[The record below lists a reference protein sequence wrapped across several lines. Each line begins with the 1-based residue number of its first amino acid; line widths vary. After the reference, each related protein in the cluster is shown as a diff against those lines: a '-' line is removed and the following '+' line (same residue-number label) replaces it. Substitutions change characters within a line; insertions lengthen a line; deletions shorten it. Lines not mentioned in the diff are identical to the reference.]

1 MKKIIISLFVC
12 LFTTIS
18 NGQTFDD
25 MISVATMASGA
36 WDQSIHGWA
45 QDPDNEWRYHFDLN
59 RTTDIVFDMSI
70 GLKRSSGS
78 DSFHEAKVYVILT
91 HPTDQGVF
99 WKISPDVI
107 FTPGDFTAQGSSG
120 NYSRNRT
127 VQVTIPQ
134 QLFNTYFTPGN
145 FPLNYRISVGVE
157 GKMNSLGTFETF
169 KNYQQEKF
177 REYKIKPIILG
188 AGQLCN
194 EEVFNIYYASNV
206 TLENATGIA
215 TLTDLGNGQW
225 KVTKIGNGNV
235 ILKATNANKIV
246 EKRILIGAATIVG
259 DIISGNS
266 AITPPNSGYS
276 IYDYEIST
284 DAVNQIEWVSSG
296 WSDVI
301 VQFNGNRASLSVP
314 ANNTSTNKTV
324 QLKVRVL
331 NACGN
336 SDYVYKNITIY
347 KSGGGSGG
355 PDPEGPIQ

>member
-70 GLKRSSGS
+70 GLKRSSSS

-107 FTPGDFTAQGSSG
+107 FTPSDFTAQGSSG

-157 GKMNSLGTFETF
+157 GKMNYLGTFETF

-225 KVTKIGNGNV
+225 KVTKTGNGNGEIKLV
-235 ILKATNANKIV
+235 AINTEGVRKEMYLYLGGTLININGESNLNSEQLYTYSMDTNGFGTYKWTVVSNF
-246 EKRILIGAATIVG
+246 ATILSATDG
-259 DIISGNS
+259 QSLLIETAPLLRNQKNIPI
-266 AITPPNSGYS
+266 AITGTFTNSCG
-276 IYDYEIST
+276 EQST
-284 DAVNQIEWVSSG
+284 MTINA
-296 WSDVI
+296 
-301 VQFNGNRASLSVP
+301 
-314 ANNTSTNKTV
+314 
-324 QLKVRVL
+324 VL
-331 NACGN
+331 N
-336 SDYVYKNITIY
+336 
-347 KSGGGSGG
+347 
-355 PDPEGPIQ
+355 P